1 MTPASRDSPRG
12 RESPADARPHRLPQ
26 PEARL
31 WLDREGAILDADVHA
46 HALLGSPS
54 DLLSQSRMSL
64 LAMTREPDRPRLRE
78 LLGRLTDAEEA
89 WRIELDLEGDD
100 GRIFTA
106 ELVLTRTSAGSIAVS
121 LHDVTAHRL
130 AEQVAAAT
138 QAVTSAMARA
148 ESPEKAIE
156 SLLGSLGSSM
166 SWSIGAYW
174 TVAHDGALER
184 VAAWRDP
191 DGQVSEDEV
200 TGEVRLPREQTIAGQ
215 ALDTGETQWIADLRP
230 YTELAGADA
239 VLRTGMRSI
248 VAVPLKRHGRPA
260 GVIEFFSDE
269 VRAPDEVARGALTA
283 AADQVAELLGILEE
297 RHQLVTSLARLAL
310 TDELTGLPNRRAWEE
325 ALSRELARAAR
336 DEHPVCIAVLDLDN
350 FKAFN
355 DEHGHQAG
363 DRVLADAAQAW
374 QRQLR
379 ASDLLARYGGEE
391 FAAVIPAWPLT
402 TAVEVVERLR
412 ASTPAGLTA
421 SAGVAS
427 WDRHESGAELFG
439 RADTALYDAKQAGRD
454 RTIASPEPEREAE
467 AEAQTHSPSETGRPN
482 A

>member
-1 MTPASRDSPRG
+1 VSDSAVTPASRDSPRG
-12 RESPADARPHRLPQ
+12 GGAPADAFFALDAH

-31 WLDREGAILDADVHA
+31 CLDANGRVTAIDERA
-46 HALLGSPS
+46 
-54 DLLSQSRMSL
+54 
-64 LAMTREPDRPRLRE
+64 EE
-78 LLGRLTDAEEA
+78 LLGRPAAQLTATPLAAVVRDRDRAALGALLEQLSADGPALGAEVGLSRA
-89 WRIELDLEGDD
+89 D
-100 GRIFTA
+100 GRERLA
-106 ELVLTRTSAGSIAVS
+106 ELTLARESGGAITVYLRDISAR
-121 LHDVTAHRL
+121 RL

-148 ESPEKAIE
+148 ASPELAIE

-166 SWSIGAYW
+166 GWAIGAYW

-184 VAAWRDP
+184 LASWRDP
-191 DGQVSEDEV
+191 AGPVSEADLA
-200 TGEVRLPREQTIAGQ
+200 GEVRLPRHRTIAGR
-215 ALDTGETQWIADLRP
+215 ALDSGETQWIADLS
-230 YTELAGADA
+230 THSELAGADA
-239 VLRTGMRSI
+239 VARTGMRSV
-248 VAVPLKRHGRPA
+248 VAVPLNRHGRPG
-260 GVIEFFSDE
+260 GVIEFFAGV
-269 VRAPDEVARGALTA
+269 VRAPDEVVARALTA
-283 AADQVAELLGILEE
+283 AAGQVAELLGILEE

-325 ALSRELARAAR
+325 MLVRELARAAR
-336 DEHPVCIAVLDLDN
+336 GGHPVCVAVLDLDN

-363 DRVLADAAQAW
+363 DRLLAEAAQAW

-412 ASTPAGLTA
+412 VSTPGGLTA

-427 WDRHESGAELFG
+427 WDGVETGGELFG
-439 RADTALYDAKQAGRD
+439 RADAALYEAKQGGRD
-454 RTIASPEPEREAE
+454 RTAAAPEREAV
-467 AEAQTHSPSETGRPN
+467 
-482 A
+482 